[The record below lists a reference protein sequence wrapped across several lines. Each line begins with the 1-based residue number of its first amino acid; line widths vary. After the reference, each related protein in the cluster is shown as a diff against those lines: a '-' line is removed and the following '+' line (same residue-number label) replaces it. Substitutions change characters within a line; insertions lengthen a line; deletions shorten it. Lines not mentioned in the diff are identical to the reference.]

1 MKTRSEINFA
11 RLLLALAC
19 VCATA
24 FAQGKYSIKLTLDK
38 ADGNYNVGETANVKL
53 LLEKDGQ
60 PFTEAK
66 AQYSLNWE
74 QGAPSKG
81 DVQLGKE
88 GGNVSFKFEKPNR
101 AQLDVSVL
109 DAEGKALQDNDGK
122 PLSASIGAVAG
133 LETYSPHLE
142 EPADFMAFWQ
152 NTIAEL
158 KKVPI
163 EVQKLE
169 PVPEEAIRVN
179 QRIFNVFDIRI
190 RSLGDIPVS
199 GYLAVPK
206 NAVPGK
212 HPAMLNIPGA
222 GASGVTLSNLKT
234 YKNYIC
240 LDIGVHGLDNNREK
254 EYYVNAK
261 KSIFISRGI
270 NDKETYYFRNMFMRV
285 LRALEYLKSRPEW
298 DGRNLVVQGWSQG
311 GFLTTMAA
319 ALDPQ
324 VSMIMSGITA
334 GCDFGRPLHGL
345 PNSWPSPITVKDGK
359 PVNPKAAE
367 TARYYDACFF
377 ARRIKCEAYYAIG
390 LLDKSCTAT
399 YTAYNQINA
408 KKSIRLHPTLGHAR
422 TCNNLDF
429 LKRVYAIGNEAE
441 KAIMPH

>member
-1 MKTRSEINFA
+1 M

-24 FAQGKYSIKLTLDK
+24 FAQGKFSLKLTLDK
-38 ADGNYNVGETANVKL
+38 ADGNYNVGETVNVKL

-60 PFTEAK
+60 PFTDAK
-66 AQYSLNWE
+66 AQYTLNWE

-81 DVQLGKE
+81 DVQLGKD

-101 AQLDVSVL
+101 AQLEVSVL
-109 DAEGKALQDNDGK
+109 DAEGKALLNADGK
-122 PLSASIGAVAG
+122 AVSASIGAVAG
-133 LETYSPHLE
+133 LDTYRPHLE
-142 EPADFMAFWQ
+142 EPPDFMDFWQ
-152 NTIAEL
+152 KTIAEL

-163 EVQKLE
+163 EVLKLE
-169 PVPEEAIRVN
+169 QVPEASLRKN
-179 QRIFNVFDIRI
+179 QRVFNVFDIRI

-206 NAVPGK
+206 DAAPGK

-222 GASGVTLSNLKT
+222 GASGVYLVNLKT
-234 YKNYIC
+234 YRNFIC
-240 LDIGVHGLDNNREK
+240 LDIGVHGLDNDREK
-254 EYYVNAK
+254 AYYANAK
-261 KSIFISRGI
+261 KSIHVGSGI
-270 NDKETYYFRNMFMRV
+270 DDKDTFYFRNMFMRV

-298 DGRNLVVQGWSQG
+298 DGKTLVVQGWSQG

-334 GCDFGRPLHGL
+334 GCDFGRPLYGL

-359 PVNPKAAE
+359 PAKPKAAE
-367 TARYYDACFF
+367 TVRYYDGCFF
-377 ARRIKCEAYYAIG
+377 ARRVKCDAYYAIG

-408 KKSIRLHPTLGHAR
+408 KKSIRLHPTLGHSHS
-422 TCNNLDF
+422 CVNPDF
-429 LKRVYAIGNEAE
+429 VQRMQAISKETEMLK
-441 KAIMPH
+441 KK

>member
-1 MKTRSEINFA
+1 MKTRSKVVV
-11 RLLLALAC
+11 RLFWAL
-19 VCATA
+19 VCIGVTA
-24 FAQGKYSIKLTLDK
+24 FAQEKFNLKLTLGK

-60 PFTEAK
+60 PFAN
-66 AQYSLNWE
+66 ARMQYVLNWE
-74 QGAPSKG
+74 QGTPVKG
-81 DVQLGKE
+81 EVEQ
-88 GGNVSFKFEKPNR
+88 GGDGGLVSFKFDKPNR

-109 DAEGKALQDNDGK
+109 DKEGKALQNADGK
-122 PLSASIGAVAG
+122 PISASIGAVAG
-133 LETYSPHLE
+133 LETYRPHLE
-142 EPADFMAFWQ
+142 EPADFMEFWQ

-163 EVQKLE
+163 EVLKME
-169 PVPEEAIRVN
+169 PVPEASLRKN

-212 HPAMLNIPGA
+212 HPAMLTVPGA
-222 GASGVTLSNLKT
+222 GPSGAYLNNLKT
-234 YKNYIC
+234 SRNFIC
-240 LDIGVHGLDNNREK
+240 LDIGVHGLDNDREK
-254 EYYVNAK
+254 AYYANAK
-261 KSIFISRGI
+261 KKISVTRGI
-270 NDKETYYFRNMFMRV
+270 EAKETLYFRNMFMRV

-298 DGRNLVVQGWSQG
+298 DGKTLVVQGWSQG
-311 GFLTTMAA
+311 GFLATMSA

-334 GCDFGRPLHGL
+334 GCDFGRPLYGL

-359 PVNPKAAE
+359 PAKPKAAE
-367 TARYYDACFF
+367 TARYYDGCFF

-399 YTAYNQINA
+399 YTAYNQIQA
-408 KKSIRLHPTLGHAR
+408 KKSIRLHPTLGHSHS
-422 TCNNLDF
+422 CVNPDF
-429 LKRVYAIGNEAE
+429 VQRMQTLSKEAE
-441 KAIMPH
+441 KAIILH